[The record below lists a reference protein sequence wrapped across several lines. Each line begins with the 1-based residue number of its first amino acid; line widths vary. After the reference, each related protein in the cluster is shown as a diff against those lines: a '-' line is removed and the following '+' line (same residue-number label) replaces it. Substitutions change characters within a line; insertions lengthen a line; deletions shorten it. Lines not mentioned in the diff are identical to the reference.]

1 MTLAHQ
7 AGIIGA
13 QPGDAPVATR
23 SCETAISNKLT
34 ASDAKAYNYGKQ
46 REICR
51 CKEEALL
58 NIDSNRIT
66 SVRYYS
72 CHEGK
77 EDSCYD
83 IWQ

>member
-1 MTLAHQ
+1 MEN
-7 AGIIGA
+7 
-13 QPGDAPVATR
+13 V
-23 SCETAISNKLT
+23 
-34 ASDAKAYNYGKQ
+34 

-58 NIDSNRIT
+58 NVDSNRIT

>member
-1 MTLAHQ
+1 MEN
-7 AGIIGA
+7 
-13 QPGDAPVATR
+13 V
-23 SCETAISNKLT
+23 
-34 ASDAKAYNYGKQ
+34 

-58 NIDSNRIT
+58 NVDSNRIT
-66 SVRYYS
+66 SIRYYGY
-72 CHEGK
+72 HEGK